1 MHLIIGEADGYI
13 KEKNGTT
20 YLVFTSTDGNKKVLA
35 EFTQLW
41 VEIKHD
47 IETINVENKVS
58 IKKIWWK

>member
-13 KEKNGTT
+13 KEKSGTT

-35 EFTQLW
+35 KFTQLW

-47 IETINVENKVS
+47 IETINVEKKVS